1 MSCDQLGEAP
11 MYEIVENAGVWVV
24 FQSGHEVAR
33 FGAEDDAMQAV
44 SERMR
49 EQLNDEPVAFSIR
62 FSARG

>member
-1 MSCDQLGEAP
+1 

-49 EQLNDEPVAFSIR
+49 EQLKDEPVAFSIR